1 MVPGPTPVPARSLG
15 EALAALDSAQ
25 KPGGG
30 VPAYTRWVNRRA
42 ARLVAALGYVIGASA
57 DAVTVA
63 SAVLSAAG
71 LAVLILAPITLWS
84 GLVAAL
90 LLALGYVFD
99 SADGQ
104 LARLSRTGG
113 PAGEWLDHVVDA
125 IRTPAI
131 HLAVLVAL
139 WRHGDVGAGW
149 LWLPI
154 AYTVLAVG
162 QFMSQIL
169 AEQLARGLGSDAGI
183 PRGGGAL
190 RSLALLPTDMGALCW
205 VFALW
210 AWTPAFLIG
219 YGLLFA
225 VNLVHAVA
233 SMARKHRRLRALS
246 S

>member
-1 MVPGPTPVPARSLG
+1 MVGGLPDRSIAS
-15 EALAALDSAQ
+15 ALAALESAQ

-30 VPAYTRWVNRRA
+30 IPAYTRWVNRRA
-42 ARLVAALGYVIGASA
+42 ARVVAAAGYAIGASA
-57 DAVTVA
+57 DAVTFT
-63 SAVLSAAG
+63 SAGLSAAG
-71 LAVLILAPITLWS
+71 LVVLITAPVTVWS
-84 GLVAAL
+84 GLTAAL

-139 WRHGDVGAGW
+139 WRHAEIGTAW

-154 AYTVLAVG
+154 AYTVVSVG

-183 PRGGGAL
+183 PRGGGTL
-190 RSLALLPTDMGALCW
+190 RSIALLPTDMGALCW

-210 AWTPAFLIG
+210 AWTPAFLVG

-225 VNLVHAVA
+225 VNLLHTGA
-233 SMARKHRRLRALS
+233 SMVRKHQRLRRLAG
-246 S
+246 

>member
-1 MVPGPTPVPARSLG
+1 MVAGAGAAPARSLG
-15 EALAALDSAQ
+15 DALAALGSAQ

-30 VPAYTRWVNRRA
+30 VPAYTRWINRRA
-42 ARLVAALGYVIGASA
+42 ARIVAALGYVIGASA
-57 DAVTVA
+57 DAVTIA
-63 SAVLSAAG
+63 SAALSAAG
-71 LAVLILAPITLWS
+71 LAVLILAPITVWS
-84 GLVAAL
+84 GVLAAL

-139 WRHGDVGAGW
+139 WRHSEIGSGW

-154 AYTVLAVG
+154 VYTVLAVG

-169 AEQLARGLGSDAGI
+169 AEQLARGLGADAGI
-183 PRGGGAL
+183 PTRGGAL
-190 RSLALLPTDMGALCW
+190 RSIALLPTDMGALCW

-210 AWTPAFLIG
+210 AWTPLFLAG
-219 YGLLFA
+219 YGLLLA
-225 VNLVHAVA
+225 VNLVHTAA
-233 SMARKHRRLRALS
+233 SMVRKHRRLRALS